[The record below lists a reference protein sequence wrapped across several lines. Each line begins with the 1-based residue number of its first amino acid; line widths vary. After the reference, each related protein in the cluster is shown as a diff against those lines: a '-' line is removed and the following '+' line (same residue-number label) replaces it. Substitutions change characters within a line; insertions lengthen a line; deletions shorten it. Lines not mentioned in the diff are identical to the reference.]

1 MANQKQCQK
10 CHKLKDT
17 TQYSKCK
24 SNKDGLQYK
33 CKECN
38 KVDNLKFRTEINPT
52 HHQKWQDKN
61 WDKFVDYVKKYR
73 KADKVGLIYGITNPE
88 GMVYIGMTQMYLR
101 VRLNEHRRHYR
112 RASEGKRDRLGL
124 LHDSFDKYGIDNHE
138 FKVVKECPGLTREQL
153 KQLESAI
160 ITLNKSQNISLNKRN

>member
-17 TQYSKCK
+17 TQFSKCK

-52 HHQKWQDKN
+52 HHKKWQDKN

-73 KADKVGLIYGITNPE
+73 KADKVGIIYSIKNPD
-88 GMVYIGMTQMYLR
+88 GFQYIGMTQMYFI

-112 RASEGKRDRLGL
+112 RASEGKRDRLGK

-138 FKVVKECPGLTREQL
+138 FKIIKECPGLTR
-153 KQLESAI
+153 KQLQEIESAF
-160 ITLNKSQNISLNKRN
+160 ITLNKFQNISLNTKN